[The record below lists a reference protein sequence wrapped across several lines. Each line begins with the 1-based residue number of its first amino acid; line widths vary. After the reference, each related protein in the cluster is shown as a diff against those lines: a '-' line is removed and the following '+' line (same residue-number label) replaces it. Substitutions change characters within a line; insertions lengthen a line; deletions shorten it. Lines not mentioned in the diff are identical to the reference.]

1 MLKYN
6 IGKMDFSA
14 AEHPAAGEKCS
25 KRWAF
30 MIQIGLCDDD
40 LAILSQL
47 QVLLDRYQVERNA
60 EITSAAFQSPLEL
73 LAEIEKGMRFDIL
86 LLDVLMPGEN
96 GIDAAREIRRYDNN
110 VKIIFLTSSSEFAVE
125 SYTVGAYFYQ
135 LKPIWQES
143 FFRLLDSVI
152 AECAKSGSMSLILR
166 CKSGITRVELDKLEY
181 CEVLGRALW
190 LHLTDGTV
198 LESGGGMDHLC
209 EQLAEHDNFLR
220 IHRSYLVNLDHIK
233 SIVPKAITMD
243 SLAELPVPRGKY
255 AELKDLYLE
264 YAFRRKQVFL
274 T

>member
-1 MLKYN
+1 
-6 IGKMDFSA
+6 
-14 AEHPAAGEKCS
+14 
-25 KRWAF
+25 
-30 MIQIGLCDDD
+30 
-40 LAILSQL
+40 
-47 QVLLDRYQVERNA
+47 
-60 EITSAAFQSPLEL
+60 
-73 LAEIEKGMRFDIL
+73 
-86 LLDVLMPGEN
+86 
-96 GIDAAREIRRYDNN
+96 
-110 VKIIFLTSSSEFAVE
+110 
-125 SYTVGAYFYQ
+125 
-135 LKPIWQES
+135 
-143 FFRLLDSVI
+143 
-152 AECAKSGSMSLILR
+152 MSLILR

-181 CEVLGRALW
+181 CEVLGRTLW

-209 EQLAEHDNFLR
+209 EQLTEHDNFLR

>member
-1 MLKYN
+1 
-6 IGKMDFSA
+6 
-14 AEHPAAGEKCS
+14 
-25 KRWAF
+25 

-47 QVLLDRYQVERNA
+47 QVLLGRYQVERNA

-86 LLDVLMPGEN
+86 LLDVIMPGEN

-135 LKPIWQES
+135 LKPIWEEN
-143 FFRLLDSVI
+143 FFRLMDAVI
-152 AECAKSGSMSLILR
+152 AECEKSSGMSLILR
-166 CKSGITRVELDKLEY
+166 CKNGITRVELDKLEY

-198 LESGGGMDHLC
+198 LESSGGMEHLC
-209 EQLAEHDNFLR
+209 DQLANCDNFLR

-233 SIVPKAITMD
+233 SIVPKTITMD

>member
-1 MLKYN
+1 
-6 IGKMDFSA
+6 
-14 AEHPAAGEKCS
+14 
-25 KRWAF
+25 
-30 MIQIGLCDDD
+30 MIQIGFCDDD
-40 LAILSQL
+40 LSVLNTL
-47 QVLLDRYQVERNA
+47 QVLLDRYRVDRNA
-60 EITSAAFQSPLEL
+60 DLSSAAFQSPLEL
-73 LAEIEKGMRFDIL
+73 IAEIEKGLRFDIL

-96 GIDAAREIRRYDNN
+96 GMEAAREIRRFDSS
-110 VKIIFLTSSSEFAVE
+110 VKIIFLTSSTEFAVE
-125 SYTVGAYFYQ
+125 SYSVGAYFYQ
-135 LKPIWQES
+135 LKPIWAES
-143 FFRLLDSVI
+143 FYCLMDSVI
-152 AECAKSGSMSLILR
+152 AECDKSSSSSLILR

-209 EQLAEHDNFLR
+209 EQLTEHDNFLR